1 MYRCCRCAA
10 CTRRLVGS
18 VQSLQLRPRRVVRST
33 HAHLLRRLHRAVS
46 RHGLLLRHDLA
57 PHATGRPAGWQ
68 LQARL
73 STAAGR
79 PSTQRSRRRPTSP
92 AAGVCSS
99 WPAGSRA
106 CHTANSAGDTNHHE
120 MATQDDK
127 NSYSDD
133 VMECQ
138 QRTVDA
144 DFPDRLLPA
153 AVTSATTVVARME
166 KSNDETPQ
174 NTSTVIQWSST
185 ISEHRHT
192 STCLSHNND
201 EEEEQTKPQT
211 TTKHE
216 GY

>member
-1 MYRCCRCAA
+1 VLPARVGWLDQYSHCSYDRAASYEALTLIFCAGFIVPCLVMVYCYAMIWRRTRQVGRQVDNYKRAYRQLQVARQHSVHADD
-10 CTRRLVGS
+10 RQVLPLGS
-18 VQSLQLRPRRVVRST
+18 VPADPQALV
-33 HAHLLRRLHRAVS
+33 
-46 RHGLLLRHDLA
+46 
-57 PHATGRPAGWQ
+57 HATPQ
-68 LQARL
+68 
-73 STAAGR
+73 TA
-79 PSTQRSRRRPTSP
+79 Q
-92 AAGVCSS
+92 
-99 WPAGSRA
+99 
-106 CHTANSAGDTNHHE
+106 DTNHHE